1 MKTAAV
7 SEIKAALSEYLA
19 RVKAG
24 EEVMITERGKPIAK
38 IVPLRR
44 DHAGVSPHLLAL
56 EQAGLARL
64 GTGSL
69 PDGFWD
75 LPRPQDAAGGS
86 LDALLKEREEER

>member
-1 MKTAAV
+1 MD
-7 SEIKAALSEYLA
+7 I
-19 RVKAG
+19 
-24 EEVMITERGKPIAK
+24 ERGRPIAK
-38 IVPLRR
+38 IVPLQR

-75 LPRPQDAAGGS
+75 LPRPQDASGRG